1 MAYTHPQKIK
11 FKHCDPAGIVFYP
24 RYFEMINDCVE
35 AFFEDV
41 LRYPFGPMHPNNGVP
56 TVQIETQFSAPS
68 RLGEVIEITLS
79 VQKAGR
85 SSLDFSFVAVGA
97 GQKRFA
103 ASSTLVHVG
112 PDGRPA
118 AWPEAVKAILQAH
131 LRGDK
136 DAT

>member
-1 MAYTHPQKIK
+1 M
-11 FKHCDPAGIVFYP
+11 FYP
-24 RYFEMINDCVE
+24 RCFEMINDCVE

-41 LRYPFGPMHPNNGVP
+41 LRYPFGPMHPENGVP
-56 TVQIETQFSAPS
+56 TVQIETQFTAPS
-68 RLGEVIEITLS
+68 RLGEVIDITLY

-85 SSLDFSFVAVGA
+85 SSLDLSFVAIGA
-97 GQKRFA
+97 GQKRFV

-112 PDGRPA
+112 KDGRPA
-118 AWPEAVKAILQAH
+118 AWPKAVKAILQAH